1 MHLLTIQKLK
11 ISLLCSHNKWISE
24 NKVITVIANL
34 KGGSGKSTVTFN
46 LAIWLKMKG
55 KDVVA
60 YDLDPQ
66 QTLSDVACV
75 RREDEITPELEVHV
89 VTGGD
94 IVQILGSHLGHVLVD
109 VGAGNM
115 DAMKQAISV
124 ADRVIVPVQPSQP
137 DVWATQRF
145 LQIVRDAC
153 GEDRS
158 PELVA
163 FINRADTH
171 HAVRES
177 DEAEEALSMLGKF
190 RVIPDRLCQRTNF
203 RRTLSEGLSIFE
215 LAGKSKSAEEFDRFA
230 HALYPS
236 LIN

>member
-1 MHLLTIQKLK
+1 M
-11 ISLLCSHNKWISE
+11 
-24 NKVITVIANL
+24 ITVIANL

-55 KDVVA
+55 EEVVA

-66 QTLSDVACV
+66 QTLNDVARV
-75 RREDEITPELEVHV
+75 RKEDGTTPELDVNVPHDDHV
-89 VTGGD
+89 RAN
-94 IVQILGSHLGHVLVD
+94 IGSHSCHVLVD

-115 DAMKQAISV
+115 EAMKQAISI

-145 LQIVRDAC
+145 LKIVKDAC
-153 GEDRS
+153 GDSAS
-158 PELVA
+158 PELIA

-177 DEAEEALSMLGKF
+177 DEAEDALAMLEKF
-190 RVIPDRLCQRTNF
+190 TVMPHRLCQRTGF
-203 RRTLSEGLSIFE
+203 RRTFSEGLSIFE
-215 LAGKSKSAEEFDRFA
+215 LSEKSKSAEEFKQLA
-230 HALYPS
+230 QALYPD
-236 LIN
+236 LKK

>member
-1 MHLLTIQKLK
+1 M
-11 ISLLCSHNKWISE
+11 
-24 NKVITVIANL
+24 ITVIANL
-34 KGGSGKSTVTFN
+34 KGGSGKSTVAFN

-55 KDVVA
+55 EVVVA

-66 QTLSDVACV
+66 QTLHDVALV
-75 RREDEITPELEVHV
+75 RREDDIEPELLVSV
-89 VTGGD
+89 ADSND
-94 IVQILGSHLGHVLVD
+94 ICGTLNNHSCHVLVD
-109 VGAGNM
+109 VGAANM
-115 DAMKQAISV
+115 DAMKAAISI
-124 ADRVIVPVQPSQP
+124 AHRVIVPVQPSQP

-145 LQIVRDAC
+145 LKIINDAC
-153 GEDRS
+153 GDNNH

-177 DEAEEALSMLGKF
+177 DEAEQALKMLEKF
-190 RVIPDRLCQRTNF
+190 RVIPYRLCQRTSF

-215 LAGKSKSAEEFDRFA
+215 LSGKSKSAEEFDQLA
-230 HALYPS
+230 HALYPD

>member
-1 MHLLTIQKLK
+1 M
-11 ISLLCSHNKWISE
+11 
-24 NKVITVIANL
+24 ITVIANL

-55 KDVVA
+55 EEVIA

-66 QTLSDVACV
+66 QTLNDVARV
-75 RREDEITPELEVHV
+75 REEDGTTPELEVNVIDGLDVSEH
-89 VTGGD
+89 
-94 IVQILGSHLGHVLVD
+94 LCSHSCHVLVD

-115 DAMKQAISV
+115 DAMKAAIST
-124 ADRVIVPVQPSQP
+124 ADRVVVPVQPSQP

-145 LQIVRDAC
+145 LQIVSDAC
-153 GEDRS
+153 GDDRH
-158 PELVA
+158 PELIA

-177 DEAEEALSMLGKF
+177 DEAEEALGMLGKF
-190 RVIPDRLCQRTNF
+190 KVIPNRLCQRTNF
-203 RRTLSEGLSIFE
+203 RRTFSEGLSIFE
-215 LAGKSKSAEEFDRFA
+215 LSEKSKSAEEFERFA

-236 LIN
+236 LKN